1 MLISLILHEFGKTL
15 PWFEL
20 YHNKAI
26 VIFETKAAWAAIT
39 IIVASMAVIINQLKL
54 EIDQA
59 KFHQEQDERRRKEN
73 EVREAK
79 QKDKVNT
86 F

>member
-1 MLISLILHEFGKTL
+1 MILHEFGKTL

-26 VIFETKAAWAAIT
+26 AVLKNPAALAAIT
-39 IIVASMAVIINQLKL
+39 IIMASMAVIINQMKL
-54 EIDQA
+54 EIDQT
-59 KFHQEQDERRRKEN
+59 KFHQEQDDRRRKEKDM
-73 EVREAK
+73 REAK
-79 QKDKVNT
+79 QKNKVNN